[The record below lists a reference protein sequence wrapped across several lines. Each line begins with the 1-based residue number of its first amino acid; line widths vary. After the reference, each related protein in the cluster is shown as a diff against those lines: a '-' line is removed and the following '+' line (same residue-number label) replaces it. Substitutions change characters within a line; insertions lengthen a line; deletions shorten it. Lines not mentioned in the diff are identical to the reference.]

1 MLASQFGAAGGER
14 RHEGEPQYEAPDKY
28 KVHYTLVI
36 VGFDKKK
43 SSQVRLK
50 IL

>member
-1 MLASQFGAAGGER
+1 MRASQFGAAGGER
-14 RHEGEPQYEAPDKY
+14 HDEGESQQEAPDKY
-28 KVHYTLVI
+28 KVHYTLTI

-43 SSQVRLK
+43 SSQIRLK